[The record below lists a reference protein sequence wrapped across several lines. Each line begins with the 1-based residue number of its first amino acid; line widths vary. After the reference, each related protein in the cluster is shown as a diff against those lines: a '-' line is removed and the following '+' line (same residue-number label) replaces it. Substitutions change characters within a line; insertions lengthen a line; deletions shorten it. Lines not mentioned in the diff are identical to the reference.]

1 MNDHTIHKKKYVP
14 HLPSLLALGDHNYAR
29 FMRLL
34 PDCDTQDMTYHFCVE
49 ELLSYSIEITD
60 CARYTTTV
68 DVKQIAESLPNFLKP
83 AMTVRLYHDA
93 KSAEVISCQ
102 HVGNLKASYEYPNL
116 HMHQKNEKFMVNVFL
131 SEWLQFCIAYQNKM
145 TAHNS

>member
-1 MNDHTIHKKKYVP
+1 MNDQIRHEKKYVP
-14 HLPSLLALGDHNYAR
+14 HLPSLLAIGDHNYAR
-29 FMRLL
+29 LMRLL

-49 ELLSYSIEITD
+49 ASLSYAIEITD

-68 DVKQIAESLPNFLKP
+68 QVKQVAESLPHFLKP
-83 AMTVRLYHDA
+83 SMTVRLYHDA

-131 SEWLQFCIAYQNKM
+131 SEWLQFCITYQNKL
-145 TAHNS
+145 AANNS

>member
-1 MNDHTIHKKKYVP
+1 MNAIEKKKYVP
-14 HLPSLLALGDHNYAR
+14 HLPSLLAMGDHNYAR

-34 PDCDTQDMTYHFCVE
+34 PDCDTADLVYHFCVE
-49 ELLSYSIEITD
+49 SVLSYRIQIID

-68 DVKQIAESLPNFLKP
+68 EVKQLAEQLPDFMKP

-93 KSAEVISCQ
+93 KSAEVIGAQ

-131 SEWLQFCIAYQNKM
+131 SEWLQFCVNYHNKLSAK
-145 TAHNS
+145 TS

>member
-1 MNDHTIHKKKYVP
+1 VSIQYKKKYVP
-14 HLPSLLALGDHNYAR
+14 HLPSLLAIGDHNYAR

-34 PDCDTQDMTYHFCVE
+34 PDCDTAALSYDFCVE
-49 ELLSYSIEITD
+49 ALLSYSITIVD

-68 DVKQIAESLPNFLKP
+68 EVKQIAEQLPNFLKP
-83 AMTVRLYHDA
+83 SMTVRLYHDA

-102 HVGNLKASYEYPNL
+102 DVGNLKASYEYPNL

-131 SEWLQFCIAYQNKM
+131 SEWLQFCVAYHNKR
-145 TAHNS
+145 AAQKQ